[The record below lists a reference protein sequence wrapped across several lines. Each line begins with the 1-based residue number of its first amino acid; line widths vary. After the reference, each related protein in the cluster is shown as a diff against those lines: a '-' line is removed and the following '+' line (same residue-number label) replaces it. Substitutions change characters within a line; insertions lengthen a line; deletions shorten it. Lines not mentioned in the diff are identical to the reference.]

1 MSGPDPDRNV
11 WGGGGGDTYII
22 DYTMELPFMN
32 KYTFTAGGG
41 GGGEEKTGH
50 KRDGR
55 RDRSV

>member
-22 DYTMELPFMN
+22 DYTMELTFMN

-41 GGGEEKTGH
+41 GGEEKTGH
-50 KRDGR
+50 KRYGR